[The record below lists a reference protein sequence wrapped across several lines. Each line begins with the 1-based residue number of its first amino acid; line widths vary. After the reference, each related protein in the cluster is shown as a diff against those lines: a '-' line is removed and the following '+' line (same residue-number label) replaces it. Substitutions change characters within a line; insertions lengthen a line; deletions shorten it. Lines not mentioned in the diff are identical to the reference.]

1 MEFKICENC
10 NMIFQYKGQ
19 GDILCPACIQKD
31 DEDCEKIKN
40 FLIENPNAKQ
50 SEISKATGVSLK
62 SIDKLLK
69 SNRIMIKGVNA
80 DILTCKMCGLQ
91 ITSGKYCADCK
102 RRFAVG
108 PGSSQ
113 KNSSS
118 TGMRFIR
125 R

>member
-19 GDILCPACIQKD
+19 GDILCPACVQKD
-31 DEDCEKIKN
+31 DDDCDKIKDY
-40 FLIENPNAKQ
+40 LIEHPNAKEA
-50 SEISKATGVSLK
+50 EISKATGVSLK

-69 SNRIMIKGVNA
+69 CNRIMIKGVNA
-80 DILTCKMCGLQ
+80 DLLTCKMCGLQ
-91 ITSGKYCADCK
+91 IRSGKYCADCK
-102 RRFAVG
+102 RKFNLD
-108 PGSSQ
+108 PGASQ
-113 KNSSS
+113 KSSTS